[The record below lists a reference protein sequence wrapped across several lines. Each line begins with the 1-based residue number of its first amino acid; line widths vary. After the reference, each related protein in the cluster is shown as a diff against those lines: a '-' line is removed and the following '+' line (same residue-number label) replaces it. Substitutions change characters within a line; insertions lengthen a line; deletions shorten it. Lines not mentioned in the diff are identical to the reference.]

1 MERIVQSY
9 REIDTYQ
16 LGVKLGK
23 QAKPGDIL
31 CLTGD
36 LGTGKTALA
45 KGIAAGL
52 DIGEDIVS
60 PTFTI
65 LHEYSGR
72 FPLYHFDVYRLED
85 GESLWDIGFDE
96 YLDRGGVCL
105 IEWADQISEYIP
117 KEAQWL
123 HIEQDLS
130 RGTEYRKITI
140 RGGNDQ

>member
-72 FPLYHFDVYRLED
+72 FPLYHFDVYRIGDVSEMDEIGYED
-85 GESLWDIGFDE
+85 CFYGN
-96 YLDRGGVCL
+96 GVCL
-105 IEWADQISEYIP
+105 IEWAQLVPEILPENVIHIQIE
-117 KEAQWL
+117 KDL
-123 HIEQDLS
+123 EQGFD
-130 RGTEYRKITI
+130 YRKISVY
-140 RGGNDQ
+140 

>member
-45 KGIAAGL
+45 KGSAAGL

-123 HIEQDLS
+123 HSEKDLS

>member
-1 MERIVQSY
+1 MEQIVQSY
-9 REIDTYQ
+9 RENDTYQ
-16 LGVKLGK
+16 LGVSLGK

-52 DIGEDIVS
+52 DIVEDIVS

-72 FPLYHFDVYRLED
+72 LPLYHFDVYRLED
-85 GESLWDIGFDE
+85 GEALWDIGFEE

-105 IEWADQISEYIP
+105 IEWADQISEHIP

-123 HIEQDLS
+123 HIEKDLS
-130 RGTEYRKITI
+130 KGTEYRKITI
-140 RGGNDQ
+140 QGGEDQ

>member
-123 HIEQDLS
+123 PIEKDLS